1 MPDSDWKDQLRQCFE
16 SIAILERCRRETS
29 ENFTQFCEFI
39 AEPAF
44 EALSEELKVYEIKT
58 KHWTHKGRSVS
69 LEIAFRRS
77 KSDHLRYAIVLP
89 KNSVELKLRL
99 DLRGRRAPEGLLVE
113 KTEAFMP
120 GIPPDKVMKI
130 AKEDLIADIIE
141 HYGVFNYES
150 MTQTD

>member
-1 MPDSDWKDQLRQCFE
+1 MPAGDRAK
-16 SIAILERCRRETS
+16 TS
-29 ENFTQFCEFI
+29 
-39 AEPAF
+39 
-44 EALSEELKVYEIKT
+44 LSSVSLSRSQRSRPYQKNSKVYEIKT

-77 KSDHLRYAIVLP
+77 KSDHFRYSIVLP

-99 DLRGRRAPEGLLVE
+99 DLRGRRSPEGLLVE

-120 GIPPDKVMKI
+120 SIPPDKVMKI

-150 MTQTD
+150 LTQTD